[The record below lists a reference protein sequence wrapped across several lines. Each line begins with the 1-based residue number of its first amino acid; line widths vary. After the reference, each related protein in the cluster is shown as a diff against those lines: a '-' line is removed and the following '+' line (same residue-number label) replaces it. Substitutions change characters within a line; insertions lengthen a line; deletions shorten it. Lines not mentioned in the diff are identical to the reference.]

1 MEDLN
6 STINIFNE
14 TPNGTFNEIFNE
26 TSNETTTDK
35 SNNIFIKNENT
46 ILTSDDND
54 IESTQ
59 IINQT
64 KKISENINHT
74 ENIPNENSIKKNNT
88 KKNSTKKNSTKK
100 NIPKK
105 KKTYVLD
112 SNELKDLD
120 FELKPKQDIFIRN
133 SKINN
138 DNIIKKYLLHYKYKE
153 YKCEVEKCKVT
164 EKWLGQTTFLYLVKK
179 NSINNDLR
187 LDNLLFMCPNCYV
200 QKYGEKLFLKSV
212 NDDIKKCKSCNKTI
226 EKIYNYC
233 FNCKTKIN
241 DYSLLDNDNYETR
254 NMAKFLFDDN
264 YSMNDFEFSNNDNCN
279 NDNYNNCNENN
290 SNNYNNDYND
300 NNDNGNYNLDSF
312 KYNNEE
318 KFNNYKKNNIKKS
331 NNNNINK
338 TRKNNIKKEPTKEEI
353 ESLPVEL
360 QFIINTEFDEK
371 LKNKLFI
378 PEDDE

>member
-14 TPNGTFNEIFNE
+14 TPNGTPNGTFNEIFNE
-26 TSNETTTDK
+26 TSNETTKDK
-35 SNNIFIKNENT
+35 PNNIFIKNVNT
-46 ILTSDDND
+46 ILTSNDNNID
-54 IESTQ
+54 SNQ

-64 KKISENINHT
+64 EKNSENINHT
-74 ENIPNENSIKKNNT
+74 ENIFTENSIKKNNT
-88 KKNSTKKNSTKK
+88 KKNSTKKNSS
-100 NIPKK
+100 KK

-212 NDDIKKCKSCNKTI
+212 NDDIKKCKSCNKKI
-226 EKIYNYC
+226 EKIYDYC

-241 DYSLLDNDNYETR
+241 DYSLLGNDNYETR

-264 YSMNDFEFSNNDNCN
+264 YSMNDFKFSNQDNCN
-279 NDNYNNCNENN
+279 NDNYN
-290 SNNYNNDYND
+290 D
-300 NNDNGNYNLDSF
+300 NYNLNNSKD
-312 KYNNEE
+312 NNEQ
-318 KFNNYKKNNIKKS
+318 KFNNYKKNNIKKT
-331 NNNNINK
+331 NNSGNK
-338 TRKNNIKKEPTKEEI
+338 LRKNNIKKVPTKEEI
-353 ESLPVEL
+353 ESLPEEL

>member
-14 TPNGTFNEIFNE
+14 RQDV
-26 TSNETTTDK
+26 TSNETIK
-35 SNNIFIKNENT
+35 NNSNKLFIKNKNT
-46 ILTSDDND
+46 ILTSTGINV
-54 IESTQ
+54 ESNLFN
-59 IINQT
+59 NQNENT
-64 KKISENINHT
+64 FKNINST
-74 ENIPNENSIKKNNT
+74 ENISTENISTENSS
-88 KKNSTKKNSTKK
+88 KKNSSKKNSS
-100 NIPKK
+100 KK

-212 NDDIKKCKSCNKTI
+212 NDDIKKCKSCNKKI
-226 EKIYNYC
+226 EKIYDYC

-264 YSMNDFEFSNNDNCN
+264 YSMNNFEFSNNDNCN
-279 NDNYNNCNENN
+279 NDNYN
-290 SNNYNNDYND
+290 
-300 NNDNGNYNLDSF
+300 YNLDNS
-312 KYNNEE
+312 KDNNEQR
-318 KFNNYKKNNIKKS
+318 FNNYKKNNIKKS
-331 NNNNINK
+331 NNNNVNK

-353 ESLPVEL
+353 ESLPEEL

-371 LKNKLFI
+371 LKKKLFI
-378 PEDDE
+378 PEDNE